1 MSYDFLTVEKAGRVT
16 IVTINRPER
25 HNALNAAAQVE
36 LDHAFNAFEA
46 DDEQWVA
53 ILTGAGP
60 KAFCAGHDLMSPMPL
75 SSTDLPPSGFGGI
88 TSRLE
93 LTKPV
98 IAAVNG
104 IAMGGGFEIALA
116 CDIIVAA
123 KNASF
128 ALPEV
133 KVGLAALGGGILRL
147 PREIGLKRA
156 MGLMLTGRRLTA
168 AEGLSLGFV
177 NEVVESDALA
187 GAKRWAEEIL
197 ACSPMSVRATK
208 QTALQGLG
216 EPLATALEAQW
227 AYPAVRRMLE
237 SEDAAE
243 GPAAFAAKRAP
254 EWKGK

>member
-1 MSYDFLTVEKAGRVT
+1 MSYDFLSVEKTGRIT

-25 HNALNAAAQVE
+25 HNALNAEAQVE

-60 KAFCAGHDLMSPMPL
+60 KAFCAGHDLRSPMPL
-75 SSTDLPPSGFGGI
+75 SSADLPPSGFGGV
-88 TSRLE
+88 TSRFTLS
-93 LTKPV
+93 KPI

-116 CDIIVAA
+116 CDIVVAS

-147 PREIGLKRA
+147 PQEIGLKRA
-156 MGLMLTGRRLTA
+156 MGLMLTGRHLTA

-177 NEVVESDALA
+177 NEVVASDALA
-187 GAKRWAEEIL
+187 GAMRWAQEIL
-197 ACSPMSVRATK
+197 AASPMSVRATK
-208 QTALQGLG
+208 QTALRGLT
-216 EPLATALEAQW
+216 EPLDAAMESQW
-227 AYPAVRRMLE
+227 SYPAVRGMLD
-237 SEDAAE
+237 SEDAVE

-254 EWKGK
+254 DWKGK

>member
-1 MSYDFLTVEKAGRVT
+1 MSYALLTVEKAGRVT

-25 HNALNAAAQVE
+25 HNALNAEAQVE
-36 LDHAFNAFEA
+36 LAHAFDAFEA
-46 DDEQWVA
+46 DDDQWVA

-60 KAFCAGHDLMSPMPL
+60 KAFCAGHDLRSPMPL
-75 SSTDLPPSGFGGI
+75 SSTDLPSSGFGGI
-88 TSRLE
+88 TSRLQ

-116 CDIIVAA
+116 CDIVVASKTA
-123 KNASF
+123 TF

-156 MGLMLTGRRLTA
+156 MGLMLTGRHLTA
-168 AEGLSLGFV
+168 ADGLSLGFV
-177 NEVVESDALA
+177 NEVVAGDALA
-187 GAKRWAEEIL
+187 AAKRWADELL

-208 QTALQGLG
+208 QTALKGLD

-227 AYPAVRRMLE
+227 DYPAVRRMLA

-254 EWKGK
+254 DWKGK

>member
-1 MSYDFLTVEKAGRVT
+1 VT
-16 IVTINRPER
+16 IVTINRPEA
-25 HNALNAAAQVE
+25 HNALHAQAQIE
-36 LDHAFNAFEA
+36 LAHAFDAFEA

-60 KAFCAGHDLMSPMPL
+60 KAFCAGHDLRSPMPL
-75 SSTDLPPSGFGGI
+75 SSADLPRSGFGGI

-93 LTKPV
+93 LAKPV

-104 IAMGGGFEIALA
+104 VAMGGGFEIALA
-116 CDIIVAA
+116 CDIVVASQ
-123 KNASF
+123 NAAF

-133 KVGLAALGGGILRL
+133 KVGLAALGGGVLRL

-156 MGLMLTGRRLTA
+156 MGLMLTGRRLSA
-168 AEGLSLGFV
+168 AEALSLGFV
-177 NEVVESDALA
+177 NEVVETDALA
-187 GAKRWAEEIL
+187 AAMRWAEEII

-208 QTALQGLG
+208 QTALQSLNQ
-216 EPLATALEAQW
+216 PLATALEAQW

-237 SEDAAE
+237 SEDAME

-254 EWKGK
+254 NWKGR

>member
-1 MSYDFLTVEKAGRVT
+1 MSYDFLTVEQTGRVT
-16 IVTINRPER
+16 VVTINRPDR
-25 HNALNAAAQVE
+25 HNALNAEAQVE
-36 LDHAFNAFEA
+36 LAHAFDAFEA

-60 KAFCAGHDLMSPMPL
+60 KAFCAGHDLMSPMPQ
-75 SSTDLPPSGFGGI
+75 SSADLPPSGFGGI

-116 CDIIVAA
+116 CDIVVAS

-177 NEVVESDALA
+177 NEVAEDDALA
-187 GAKRWAEEIL
+187 GAMRWAQEIL
-197 ACSPMSVRATK
+197 AASPMSVRATK
-208 QTALQGLG
+208 QAALQGLS
-216 EPLATALEAQW
+216 EPLATAMEGQW
-227 AYPAVRRMLE
+227 SYPAVRRMLK

-243 GPAAFAAKRAP
+243 GPAAFAAKRTP
-254 EWKGK
+254 EWKGR

>member
-1 MSYDFLTVEKAGRVT
+1 MDFIRVETRGHVT
-16 IVTINRPER
+16 TITLNRPEVM
-25 HNALNAAAQVE
+25 NAVHPPMHAELQAAF
-36 LDHAFNAFEA
+36 DAFAA
-46 DDEQWVA
+46 DDDQFVCVV
-53 ILTGAGP
+53 TGAGDR
-60 KAFCAGHDLMSPMPL
+60 AFCAGSDLKAAAA
-75 SSTDLPPSGFGGI
+75 GGI
-88 TSRLE
+88 AGKYPKNGYAGLIERFDLH
-93 LTKPV
+93 KPV

-104 IAMGGGFEIALA
+104 VCLGGGFEIALA
-116 CDIIVAA
+116 CDIVVAA
-123 KNASF
+123 KNATF

-147 PREIGLKRA
+147 PQEIGLKRA
-156 MGLMLTGRRLTA
+156 MGLMLTGRRLSA

-177 NEVVESDALA
+177 NEVVESDALT

-227 AYPAVRRMLE
+227 DYPAVRRMLD

-254 EWKGK
+254 AWKGK